1 MIVYQVNEHGQ
12 RTYLGHDG
20 ILHGAL
26 DLLAELAFSHSV
38 MNGIKTL
45 NGDELGDTS
54 ILGQSLDDLAVADKY
69 RAAGRINYEPALM
82 GDIPVAL
89 SRRSARHLRDR
100 DRFL

>member
-54 ILGQSLDDLAVADKY
+54 ILGQSLDDLAVADEC
-69 RAAGRINYEPALM
+69 RG
-82 GDIPVAL
+82 GG
-89 SRRSARHLRDR
+89 
-100 DRFL
+100 